1 MKWSESRRREVGR
14 ILLLPT
20 RLQPRLAR
28 LREFYRWRAGMKIE
42 VFSDEQ
48 FTARAA
54 AKFVAAEAAAA
65 VAARGQFVM
74 AVSGGR
80 TPLVMVRAPGKWE
93 RPSERMHVVRVER
106 R

>member
-48 FTARAA
+48 STARAA

-74 AVSGGR
+74 AVSGGPNPWVLLR
-80 TPLVMVRAPGKWE
+80 ALGDEEEPLGR
-93 RPSERMHVVRVER
+93 RRVGEVDE
-106 R
+106 